1 MKKFIFL
8 LIISI
13 CSSATTFA
21 NEFISESTEGAK
33 LYFILPVDGQI
44 VSGEFKVQFGL
55 SGMGVAPAG
64 IKVKDTGHHHL
75 LINTDVST
83 IDFTGSLP
91 ATDQIRHFGGGQ
103 TETVLKLPKGK
114 HTLQLMLGN
123 YVHIP
128 HKKPVISDQITI
140 TVE

>member
-13 CSSATTFA
+13 CSSATAFA
-21 NEFISESTEGAK
+21 NELISESTEGAK

-64 IKVKDTGHHHL
+64 IKVKGTGHHHL

-91 ATDQIRHFGGGQ
+91 ATDLIRHFGGGQ

-114 HTLQLMLGN
+114 HTLQLLLGN

>member
-21 NEFISESTEGAK
+21 NELISESTEGAK

-114 HTLQLMLGN
+114 HTLQLLLGN

>member
-114 HTLQLMLGN
+114 HTLQLLLGN

>member
-13 CSSATTFA
+13 CSSATAFA
-21 NEFISESTEGAK
+21 NELISESTEGAK

-114 HTLQLMLGN
+114 HTLQLLLGN

>member
-21 NEFISESTEGAK
+21 NELISESTEGAK

-64 IKVKDTGHHHL
+64 SKVKGTGHHHL

-114 HTLQLMLGN
+114 HTLQLLLGN